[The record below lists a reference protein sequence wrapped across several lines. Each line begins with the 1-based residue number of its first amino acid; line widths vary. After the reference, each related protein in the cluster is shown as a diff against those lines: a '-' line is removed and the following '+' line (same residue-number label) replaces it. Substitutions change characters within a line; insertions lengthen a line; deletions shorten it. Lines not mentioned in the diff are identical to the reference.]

1 MGYLVM
7 KSTLSQAI
15 VSRRKELNLTQE
27 KLAESS
33 NLSINYISRI
43 ERGTSSHISAISLY
57 KIANALN
64 MPMEV
69 LMGKVTHSAKIPG
82 PNQASLKRMTNWPIC
97 RNSWTRISNYFSILR
112 KKISIY

>member
-82 PNQASLKRMTNWPIC
+82 PNQASLNRYLSDLDLAKSEKLCQQVLDLITNYH
-97 RNSWTRISNYFSILR
+97 N
-112 KKISIY
+112 